1 MSDEDRL
8 IELEIK
14 LAYQEKFIEELSRV
28 VTNQW
33 KSLDEISKKVDVLA
47 RRFADLKEQSV
58 TEAVILPFSQ

>member
-1 MSDEDRL
+1 MSDENRL
-8 IELEIK
+8 VELETK

-47 RRFADLKEQSV
+47 RRFSDLEEQSV
-58 TEAVILPFSQ
+58 SEAVILPFSQ

>member
-8 IELEIK
+8 IELEMK
-14 LAYQEKFIEELSRV
+14 LVYQEKFIEELSRV
-28 VTNQW
+28 VTDQW

-47 RRFADLKEQSV
+47 KRFSDLKEQSV

>member
-8 IELEIK
+8 IELEMK
-14 LAYQEKFIEELSRV
+14 LVYQEKFIEELSRV
-28 VTNQW
+28 VTDQW

-47 RRFADLKEQSV
+47 KRFPDLKEQSV

>member
-47 RRFADLKEQSV
+47 RRFSDLKEQSV